1 MSAAPATTVRKPSA
15 AYASRLLSNYAD
27 LGIVRAANARSV
39 GYVVKGV
46 AKEKEQHGG
55 PVIVRWID
63 PNCHPADEPLIA
75 HGRQTLMRQLLEDAG
90 LAVTVHP
97 RGYLVL
103 LDPEDVEAH
112 REAEKAAG
120 ALLGSGA
127 EFWREESGALLADG
141 PVTNVARVF
150 AVAEVALALRTGRSP
165 YEQLGTVFMDGDITV
180 TLTPV
185 PDDEREER
193 PESPLGEARRIFRQ
207 MGETVLDDQEAAQ
220 GTGVWVRKSLVPG
233 EVLVL
238 RKDDGARA
246 SGFGPA
252 ARRWERIME
261 FYRRLLEDA
270 GWAMTGRGDMG
281 WSFYRS
287 SAGPRDHQSALERAE
302 SVLGALWPHHKH
314 NERSGWATYRH
325 EGEHW
330 QVRWRSE
337 LPDAERRAVAELAM
351 LPYLADA
358 LRRIGLSTTMPDEL
372 PHLPEN
378 PPYPPSVYFA
388 EPSADRSKPRYQ
400 TGWLREG
407 WTMDTH
413 TGCFRR
419 KGADEEHAERL
430 ALFDNQ
436 DDESKRRRGSVSP
449 GLPGL
454 ESDVAEVPEFRMVA
468 AQLAAAGFLPAHRW
482 EDHGRPQDGF
492 LIGMDDTGI
501 QVNHLSTQPD
511 GMHRITRPVDEDQA
525 QTFDVILLGY
535 VEALSATP
543 ETIVTLKSDHIVV
556 VGAEQQR
563 RRRQIPAGELFDA
576 AVTYRVD
583 HGAPRTS
590 VFALSPW
597 AVDPYRDG
605 EPQRHRVAESVAAGR
620 DVDRIVIDDVHPFA
634 ERGTRRHRAQM
645 AAAEMLTAVLG
656 PGAVWCAEVDWLAA
670 THPEVPRTPEEEGV
684 LLLSVP
690 DNAPAGSVERIRGAA
705 EERGWSSAVL
715 SSSVAWVQVPVG
727 GEAMA

>member
-1 MSAAPATTVRKPSA
+1 MPAAPATTVRKPSA
-15 AYASRLLSNYAD
+15 PYASRLLSDYPD
-27 LGIVRAANARSV
+27 LGITRALNARSI

-46 AKEKEQHGG
+46 AKEQEQHGG
-55 PVIVRWID
+55 PVTVRWNQPDRD
-63 PNCHPADEPLIA
+63 PAEARLIA
-75 HGRQTLMRQLLEDAG
+75 HGRQTLMRQLLEDSG
-90 LAVTVHP
+90 LAVAVHHG
-97 RGYLVL
+97 GYLVL
-103 LDPEDVEAH
+103 LDPEDVDAH
-112 REAEKAAG
+112 REAEQAAG
-120 ALLGSGA
+120 MLLGDGA
-127 EFWREESGALLADG
+127 EFWREESGALLGDDV
-141 PVTNVARVF
+141 PVTTVPRAT
-150 AVAEVALALRTGRSP
+150 AVAEVALALRTGRAP
-165 YEQLGTVFMDGDITV
+165 YEQLSTVFMDGDITV

-207 MGETVLDDQEAAQ
+207 SGETVLDDQDAQ
-220 GTGVWVRKSLVPG
+220 KGTGVWVRASLVPG

-238 RKDDGARA
+238 RKDDGMRA

-252 ARRWERIME
+252 ARRWERCME

-270 GWAMTGRGDMG
+270 GWAMTGRGDLG
-281 WSFYRS
+281 WSFRRPT
-287 SAGPRDHQSALERAE
+287 ADDALTRAE
-302 SVLGALWPHHKH
+302 KVLGALWPHHRLG
-314 NERSGWATYRH
+314 ERSGWVTGRH

-337 LPDAERRAVAELAM
+337 NEDAERCEAAETAM

-358 LRRIGLSTTMPDEL
+358 LRRVGLSTTMPDYL
-372 PHLPEN
+372 PRLPDE
-378 PPYPPSVYFA
+378 PPYAPGVYFA
-388 EPSADRSKPRYQ
+388 EPPADRSKPRFQ

-419 KGADEEHAERL
+419 HGETDEHAERL

-436 DDESKRRRGSVSP
+436 DDETNRRLGRVSH

-454 ESDVAEVPEFRMVA
+454 TSDLAEVPEFRMVA
-468 AQLAAAGFLPAHRW
+468 AELAAAGFLPAHRW
-482 EDHGRPQDGF
+482 EDRSRRQDGF
-492 LIGMDDTGI
+492 LMCLDDKGI

-511 GMHRITRPVDEDQA
+511 GMHRITRPVDEEQA
-525 QTFDVILLGY
+525 HEFESYLLGY
-535 VEALSATP
+535 AEALDAP
-543 ETIVTLKSDHIVV
+543 GRIVTLRADHLVV
-556 VGAEQQR
+556 YAAEER
-563 RRRQIPAGELFDA
+563 RRRPQIPDGQLFDA

-590 VFALSPW
+590 MFVLSSW
-597 AVDPYRDG
+597 AVDPYGDG

-645 AAAEMLTAVLG
+645 AAAEMLARVLG
-656 PGAVWCAEVDWLAA
+656 PDAVWCVEIDWLAA
-670 THPEVPRTPEEEGV
+670 THPEVPRTPEEGV

-705 EERGWSSAVL
+705 EELGWSSAVL
-715 SSSVAWVQVPVG
+715 SPSVAWVQVPAG
-727 GEAMA
+727 GEAMV